1 MPVVASVNDRHG
13 VDDSGLRLLLVAV
26 PTGGQQAL
34 SSTPCAGDGKASL
47 VETPE
52 VQLIMIFPAAAR
64 AVDLP
69 CHPQHSGGHTIV

>member
-1 MPVVASVNDRHG
+1 MDESALKS
-13 VDDSGLRLLLVAV
+13 LLVAV
-26 PTGGQQAL
+26 PTDGQQAL

-52 VQLIMIFPAAAR
+52 VQLIIMIFPDASH

-69 CHPQHSGGHTIV
+69 CHPQHSAGHTIV